1 MRDEVEKCKLEINM
15 LNEDLKETDRDE
27 SENPAMYTTD
37 ALTVNRAIKLF
48 NICVKL
54 H

>member
-1 MRDEVEKCKLEINM
+1 MLED
-15 LNEDLKETDRDE
+15 DLKETDRDE
-27 SENPAMYTTD
+27 NENPAMYTTD

-48 NICVKL
+48 TICVKL